1 MRQIMPNPRATHP
14 STYCVYVI
22 ERNLDLDD
30 CIVECISI
38 DSKIVAIKT
47 RHWHEI
53 NFGENKL
60 LKIFFIQEKSE
71 KKIEREKNRV

>member
-60 LKIFFIQEKSE
+60 LKFFFIQEKSE
-71 KKIEREKNRV
+71 KKN